1 MNAGRGKARIMWLVS
16 TISLAISLIIIGS
29 GAVRAADSAR
39 EVSVTINRGE
49 TYIIKDL
56 SKDST
61 PAVRVIDNP
70 SALIVHSEVAG
81 ELVLLGAAA
90 GQWAID
96 VKSSDGEKVTYK
108 VSINSVANPSDKLAP
123 GTTPP
128 PIGGPKFGLDSG
140 ASPEPAALDS
150 GAGPVT
156 PASAAPPTTTA
167 AAIAPPAGAGLTAA
181 AVRATAPTGE
191 GLAAVPSSSTAAPA
205 AAAPTTVAE
214 NSATPLAPVAPSA
227 PVASSAPAPATA
239 IASASAPGADPS
251 QMQPSQ
257 TVGATALPPEKFN
270 TDPMASMAPMTE
282 AAPHGNHFIPDDG
295 VVVASGS
302 SHIYDFS
309 HRLRRISIAD
319 TSVAD
324 VQVINPYQINL
335 IGHKTG
341 FTTLALWDSQGHYIE
356 RQIRVDPFGKEQV
369 LLNVIVAELNRSR
382 MEAQAI
388 NWTVALPKYNVSL
401 TGIGPGGAATA
412 YNGSSSLQA
421 STIFGLGSANQTV
434 VSTSAAGTLPPSGA
448 LIPLLLSTNVNYG
461 LAAGNS
467 NVDTQTLFN
476 FLETHSLAK
485 ILAEPHLLAN
495 SGEKAE
501 FLSGGEIPIVV
512 AQALNTSIVFKEFG
526 TSVVFVPTVVGRD
539 DIELEVKPE
548 VSQPDFAH
556 GVSLFGFT
564 VPAFVTR
571 RAQTAVRLRNNQ
583 TLIIAGLILHTK
595 TSEVDK
601 TPYLGDLPYL
611 GYLFKHTTYDETD
624 SDLVM
629 SVTPQLVEPL
639 PSNGEVALP
648 TDRSPLTAEEIRTRR
663 LTEPDA
669 SRPRF

>member
-1 MNAGRGKARIMWLVS
+1 MWL
-16 TISLAISLIIIGS
+16 IGAISLIILGS
-29 GAVRAADSAR
+29 GAVRAADNAR
-39 EVSVTINRGE
+39 QVSVTINRGD
-49 TYIIKDL
+49 TYVIKDL

-70 SALIVHSEVAG
+70 GALIVHSEIPG
-81 ELVLLGAAA
+81 QLVLLGAEA

-96 VKSSDGEKVTYK
+96 VKGSDGQKVTYK
-108 VSINSVANPSDKLAP
+108 VSINSIANPSDKLAP
-123 GTTPP
+123 GKTPP
-128 PIGGPKFGLDSG
+128 PIGGPSFGLDTS
-140 ASPEPAALDS
+140 APPEPAALDS
-150 GAGPVT
+150 GAGRLT
-156 PASAAPPTTTA
+156 PSAAAPVTTA
-167 AAIAPPAGAGLTAA
+167 AAISPSAGAGLTAA
-181 AVRATAPTGE
+181 AVRATAPSSE
-191 GLAAVPSSSTAAPA
+191 GLPVVPNASASSPTTLADNSAAPLPA
-205 AAAPTTVAE
+205 
-214 NSATPLAPVAPSA
+214 
-227 PVASSAPAPATA
+227 VASSAPPPPAPSAPA
-239 IASASAPGADPS
+239 SWPSADPNRMIS
-251 QMQPSQ
+251 NQ
-257 TVGATALPPEKFN
+257 TLGAQALPPEKFN
-270 TDPMASMAPMTE
+270 TDPLASTAPMAE
-282 AAPHGNHFIPDDG
+282 SAPHGNHYIPDDG

-302 SHIYDFS
+302 SRIYDFS

-341 FTTLALWDSQGHYIE
+341 FTTLALWDSQGHYLE
-356 RQIRVDPFGKEQV
+356 RQIRVDPFGREQV
-369 LLNVIVAELNRSR
+369 LLNVIVAELNRGR
-382 MEAQAI
+382 MEQQAV

-401 TGIGPGGAATA
+401 TGIGPGGAATP
-412 YNGSSSLQA
+412 YSGSSNLQA

-434 VSTSAAGTLPPSGA
+434 VSTSASGTLPPEGA
-448 LIPLLLSTNVNYG
+448 LIPLLLSSNVNYG

-467 NVDTQTLFN
+467 NVTTQTLFN
-476 FLETHSLAK
+476 FLENHSLAK

-501 FLSGGEIPIVV
+501 FLSGGEIPIVI
-512 AQALNTSIVFKEFG
+512 AQALNTSIVFKQFG

-556 GVSLFGFT
+556 GVSMFGFV

-571 RAQTAVRLRNNQ
+571 RAQTVVRLRDNQ

-601 TPYLGDLPYL
+601 TPYLGDIPYV
-611 GYLFKHTTYDETD
+611 GTLFKHTNYQEADT
-624 SDLVM
+624 DLVM

-648 TDRSPLTAEEIRTRR
+648 TDRGPMTAEELRTRR
-663 LTEPDA
+663 LTDPDV